1 MDYVKMEP
9 METIKIP
16 KKLRILNG
24 AALKYIAIVTM
35 LIDHSAKGILYLGIL
50 KPNMPLTRGTDL
62 YRLYQFYQVLRGIG
76 RVAFPIFC
84 FFLVQGFLYT
94 RSRGKYLLR
103 MLIFALV
110 SEIPFN
116 LALYDRLRFPSHQ
129 NVYFT
134 LFLGLVMLCLWDLI
148 QNHVRPFL
156 LALLLQCAEAGA
168 LMYLAWYFRTDYKFK
183 GLIVILVFFL
193 LRFSQPLACA
203 GGAVA
208 MYWEWPY
215 VLIAFPLLLLYNG
228 KRGKQAKYF
237 FYAFYPAHLI
247 VIWLIRMAIRAA

>member
-1 MDYVKMEP
+1 MRIPEKM
-9 METIKIP
+9 
-16 KKLRILNG
+16 RILDG
-24 AALKYIAIVTM
+24 AALKYIAIITM
-35 LIDHSAKGILYLGIL
+35 FIDHAAKGILYLGIL
-50 KPNMPLTRGTDL
+50 KPNMPLTRGSE
-62 YRLYQFYQVLRGIG
+62 LYQLYQLYKVLRGIG

-94 RSRGKYLLR
+94 RNRLKYCLR
-103 MLIFALV
+103 LAVFALL
-110 SEIPFN
+110 SELPFN
-116 LALYDRLRFPSHQ
+116 LALYDQFRFPSHQ

-134 LFLGLVMLCLWDLI
+134 LLLGLIMLWLWEFLGE
-148 QNHVRPFL
+148 HVKYFL
-156 LALLLQCAEAGA
+156 PGLLLQCAEAGL
-168 LMYLAWYFRTDYKFK
+168 LMYLAWYFRTDYKFR
-183 GLIVILVFFL
+183 GLIVILVFYL

-228 KRGKQAKYF
+228 KRGRQVKYF

-247 VIWLIRMAIRAA
+247 LIYLIRLWILR